1 MKIEELQQYEVLE
14 QKEIKDIQ
22 SVSYTLRHKKS
33 GARLALISN
42 DDENKVFCIGFRTP
56 PEDSTGL
63 PHILEHSVL
72 CGSKNF
78 PAKDPFVELAKG
90 SLNTFLNAMTYPDKT
105 VYPVASC
112 NDKDFQNLMH
122 VYMDAVFYPN
132 IYDREEI
139 FRQEGW
145 HYELE
150 DVDGE
155 LTYNGV
161 VYNEMKGAFSS
172 PEGVLEREVMN
183 SLFPDTS
190 YGVESGGDP
199 KVIPE
204 LTYSQFLDFHS
215 RYYHPS
221 NSYIY
226 LYGDMDMAEK
236 LEWLDREYLSAFD
249 CMEIDSQLKR
259 QEAFSTMKEINKQ
272 YPVTEDEGEAE
283 NTFLSFNK
291 VVGTCLD
298 KELNMAFQVL
308 DYALLS
314 APGAPIKRALIDAGI
329 GRDIMGYYE
338 GEIYQ
343 PYFTVIAKNAR
354 TEQKAEFEKVILDTL
369 QRVVDEGI
377 DPKSIEAA
385 INSMEFKFREA
396 DFGNYPKGLMYGLQ
410 MFGTWLYR
418 DENPFSMLEL
428 LDIYEKLRE
437 KNKTGYYE
445 KLVKEYL
452 IDNTH
457 GSFVVVEPKI
467 GLTAADDAK
476 TAAKLK
482 EYKDSLS
489 TEEKEE
495 LVRKT
500 KALRQYQEEPST
512 KEELEKI
519 PLLSVSDIKKEIQP
533 LYNEEKFTDDT
544 LVLFHDIF
552 TNGIG
557 YARLVFDTSAVPEE
571 LIPYISLLR
580 SVYSSVDTENYS
592 YGEMANE
599 INCNTGGISKSV
611 NVCVNIENK
620 DKLLTDFTFSMKAMY
635 DKLPFA
641 FSMVEE
647 MIHRTK
653 MNDTK
658 RLKEI
663 VGELKSRM
671 QMSFL
676 SSGHATAIGRGAS
689 YYSQSAYYN
698 ELIEGISFYRFL
710 QDLDKNFDSKK
721 EEITAKLN
729 ETAGYIFQAGH
740 LMVDFTGEEK
750 AFPELAMAIMD
761 FKDTLPDEE
770 LPKNDYHFQLEQK
783 NEGFKTSS
791 QVQYVAR
798 CGNFM
803 DKGLPYTGALRVLKN
818 IMSYEYLWIQVRVQ
832 GGAYGC
838 MNNFGRLGSSFFVSY
853 RDPNLE
859 KTVNVY
865 EKAAEFV
872 RTSDFDERSMTK
884 FIIGAVSDMDT
895 PLTPAGKG
903 RRSYQAYMQGIDEDM
918 LQQER
923 NEVLEADLAAIRSLD
938 KYIEAVLEDDNI
950 CVLGNE
956 EKIDGQTQLFNKIE
970 TL

>member
-1 MKIEELQQYEVLE
+1 MRIEDLQQYEMLE
-14 QKEIKDIQ
+14 KKELADIK
-22 SVSYTLRHKKS
+22 SVCYTLEHKKS

-42 DDENKVFCIGFRTP
+42 DDDNKVFTIGFRTP

-112 NDKDFQNLMH
+112 NDKDFHNLMH

-132 IYDREEI
+132 IYERQQI
-139 FRQEGW
+139 FLQEGW

-150 DVDGE
+150 QKDDE
-155 LTYNGV
+155 LKYNGV

-204 LTYSQFLDFHS
+204 LTYEQFLEFHS
-215 RYYHPS
+215 RYYHPV

-236 LEWLDREYLSAFD
+236 LEWLDKEYLSHFD
-249 CMEIDSQLKR
+249 RIELDSSLKV
-259 QEAFSTMKEINKQ
+259 QKPFDAMAEINRK
-272 YPVTEDEGEAE
+272 YPVTEEEGEDN

-291 VVGTCLD
+291 VIGSCLD
-298 KELNMAFQVL
+298 KELNVAFQVL

-314 APGAPIKRALIDAGI
+314 APGAPIRRALIDAGI
-329 GRDIMGYYE
+329 GKDIMGYYE
-338 GEIYQ
+338 GEIFQ
-343 PYFTVIAKNAR
+343 PYFTIIAKNASSDQK
-354 TEQKAEFEKVILDTL
+354 EQFEQVILDTL
-369 QRVVDEGI
+369 KKVVEEGI
-377 DPKSIEAA
+377 DQSSIQAA

-410 MFGTWLYR
+410 MYGTWLYR
-418 DENPFSMLEL
+418 DENPFAMLEL
-428 LDIYEKLRE
+428 LDTYESLRQ
-437 KNKTGYYE
+437 KNGTGYFE
-445 KLVKEYL
+445 QLVQKYL

-457 GSFVVVEPKI
+457 GSFVVVEPQI
-467 GLTAADDAK
+467 GLTAQEDAK
-476 TAAKLK
+476 TAAKLQ

-489 TEEKEE
+489 DEEIEK
-495 LVRKT
+495 LVRNT
-500 KALRQYQEEPST
+500 HALKQYQEEPST
-512 KEELEKI
+512 REELESI
-519 PLLSVSDIKKEIQP
+519 PLLSVSDIKTEIQP
-533 LYNEEKFTDDT
+533 LYNEEKFADDT
-544 LVLFHDIF
+544 LVLFHEIF

-557 YARLVFDTSAVPEE
+557 YTRLVFDTSAVPEE

-580 SVYSSVDTENYS
+580 SVYASVDTENYT

-599 INCNTGGISKSV
+599 INSNTGGIGTSV
-611 NVCVNIENK
+611 NVYVNVE
-620 DKLLTDFTFSMKAMY
+620 DTDTLHTNFTFSMKALY
-635 DKLPFA
+635 EKVPFA

-647 MIHRTK
+647 IIHRTK
-653 MNDTK
+653 LDDTK
-658 RLKEI
+658 RIKEI
-663 VGELKSRM
+663 ISELKSRM
-671 QMSFL
+671 QTAFL
-676 SSGHATAIGRGAS
+676 SSGHATAIGRAAS

-698 ELIEGISFYRFL
+698 ELVEGISFYRFIQKL
-710 QDLDKNFDSKK
+710 ETEFDERKD
-721 EEITAKLN
+721 EIVAKLR
-729 ETAGYIFQAGH
+729 ETAGYIFQKSH

-750 AFPELAMAIMD
+750 FFPELAMEIMD
-761 FKDTLPDEE
+761 FTDTLPDETLE
-770 LPKNDYHFQLEQK
+770 KYKYHFDLQKK

-791 QVQYVAR
+791 QVQYVGR
-798 CGNFM
+798 SGNFVE
-803 DKGLPYTGALRVLKN
+803 KGLEYTGALRVLKN
-818 IMSYEYLWIQVRVQ
+818 IMSYEYLWLQVRVQ

-838 MNNFGRLGSSFFVSY
+838 MNNFSRLGNSFFVSY

-859 KTVNVY
+859 KTMKTY
-865 EKAAEFV
+865 EDAPEFI
-872 RTSDFDERSMTK
+872 RNSQFDEREMTK
-884 FIIGAVSDMDT
+884 FIIGAISEMDT

-903 RRSYQAYMQGIDEDM
+903 RRAYQAYVQGIDEDM
-918 LQQER
+918 LWKER
-923 NEVLEADLAAIRSLD
+923 QEVLTTDLEVIRSLD
-938 KYIEAVLEDDNI
+938 KYIEAVLEDHNI

-956 EKIDGQTQLFNKIE
+956 EKIQEQAQMFDTIE